1 MTKKK
6 MFKKTDAGLPAKIVN
21 YFFPMKPEAQPIPCG
36 LLILTLGSLKKG
48 TRYYE

>member
-1 MTKKK
+1 MTKKE
-6 MFKKTDAGLPAKIVN
+6 MSKKSEAGLPANIVD